1 MSIIHT
7 GLFSIMERFPDYKET
22 IKKLYKESHA
32 FQTLCADYRTCIDAH
47 QHWRHSE
54 SEEGILRREEYAALL
69 KDLEAEILES
79 LNEASWFFW

>member
-22 IKKLYKESHA
+22 IKKLYKESHS